1 VTFVA
6 RCMSFLRGLFF
17 ARRQDREMDEE
28 WRFHVDARIE
38 ALVASGRTR
47 TEAQRLAHREFGD
60 PLRWKEQ
67 GREARGFRWIQDL
80 DSDLRHA
87 LRQLRHTPAFAVVT
101 ISTLGLVI
109 GANTALFSVVNGL
122 LLRPLPVAEPE
133 RLAMLSSASAV
144 AQRSQATWPR
154 PIWRQLEEDGL
165 VENVLAWSGID
176 RGAQR
181 RFDLGEGGEAQPA
194 DGLFVSGGFFDALG
208 VRAARGRVLRASD
221 DDRAQDAL
229 VGVISHDL
237 WQRRFASADDIVGRT
252 IHVERIPVAIVGVLP
267 PGFFGV
273 DVGRSFD
280 IALPFAAG
288 PAVLRA
294 PDDWIEQASAS
305 VMLRLKPGQ
314 SPATATQLL
323 RGVQARLAAGSLPA
337 DCAIC
342 ERFLTDPFTVVSAGV
357 GVSELR
363 AQYQQPLI
371 TVLIIAALVLLVA
384 CVNIANLVH
393 ARGLAR
399 WHEMSVRTAIGA
411 PRWRLVR
418 VMLIESALLAGAGAV
433 AGLVLAMWLSR
444 SLIGHLATIN
454 TRVVLDLPLDWRV
467 LVFAIALT
475 GATTALF
482 GMLPALRTTRVASAL
497 TLRRVASV
505 QPDGATS
512 RRAWRVRPGD
522 GGVILQVALSLV
534 LIAAAA
540 LFLRTFE
547 RLVTRPLGFD
557 SDRVLVVQV
566 NAARSQIQPAARLAL
581 YERLVE
587 AVAALPGVERAAAS
601 RITPVSVTS
610 MDASIVDAP
619 DDPESPFQDR
629 LVPTNH
635 VTPGW
640 FAAYDSPFLAGRDI
654 DVRDAYGAPP
664 VAVVNQAFV
673 ERFVRAPDPIGHLI
687 TFDADL
693 QPSAT
698 PRTIVGVVGNSVL
711 VSPAEDRSAP
721 LLYQPLAQCCETLPD
736 RIEISVRSTAGSP
749 ALLARSIAA
758 ALTAI
763 EPGLS
768 FTFRPLAAQVDA
780 ALARNRLLASL
791 SGFFGLLAMLL
802 AGIGLYGVTAYR
814 VSQRRPEIG
823 IRMALGAGRRAIV
836 RLVLSRAIWLV
847 LTGVIIGTVASAIL
861 SGLIDGLLYGV
872 TPRDPATLASAV
884 LILITVATV
893 AASLPARR
901 ASRID
906 PWTVLRDQ

>member
-1 VTFVA
+1 
-6 RCMSFLRGLFF
+6 
-17 ARRQDREMDEE
+17 MDEE
-28 WRFHVDARIE
+28 WQFHLDRRIE
-38 ALVASGRTR
+38 ALVASGRTPA
-47 TEAQRLAHREFGD
+47 EAQRLALREFGD

-67 GREARGFRWIQDL
+67 GREARGLRWIHDL
-80 DSDLRHA
+80 NSDLRHA
-87 LRQLRHTPAFAVVT
+87 VRQLRQAPAFAVVT
-101 ISTLGLVI
+101 ISTLGLAI
-109 GANTALFSVVNGL
+109 GATTALFSVVNGL
-122 LLRPLPVAEPE
+122 LLRPLPVTEPE
-133 RLAMLSSASAV
+133 RLAILSSASAV
-144 AQRSQATWPR
+144 TQRSQATWPR

-165 VENVLAWSGID
+165 VEDVLAWSGID

-181 RFDLGEGGEAQPA
+181 RFDLGQGGEAQWA
-194 DGLFVSGGFFDALG
+194 DGLFVSGRFFDALG
-208 VRAARGRVLRASD
+208 VRAAHGRVLTASD
-221 DDRAQDAL
+221 DDTAQNAL
-229 VGVISHDL
+229 VAVISHDL
-237 WQRRFASADDIVGRT
+237 WQRRFARADDIVGRT

-267 PGFFGV
+267 PAFFGV
-273 DVGRSFD
+273 EVGRSFD

-288 PAVLRA
+288 PALLRA
-294 PDDWIEQASAS
+294 PDDWIAQAPAS

-323 RGVQARLAAGSLPA
+323 RSVQARLAAGSFPA

-342 ERFLTDPFTVVSAGV
+342 ERFLTDPFTVVGAGA

-418 VMLIESALLAGAGAV
+418 GMLMESVLLAAAGTA
-433 AGLVLAMWLSR
+433 AGLVLATWLGR
-444 SLIGHLATIN
+444 YLISHLATIN
-454 TRVVLDLPLDWRV
+454 TRVVLDLPLDWKV
-467 LVFAIALT
+467 LMFAIALT

-497 TLRRVASV
+497 TLRGVASART
-505 QPDGATS
+505 DGATPG
-512 RRAWRVRPGD
+512 RAWPLRPGD
-522 GGVILQVALSLV
+522 GGVIVQVALSLV
-534 LIAAAA
+534 LIAAAG

-547 RLVTRPLGFD
+547 RLVNRPLGFD

-566 NAARSQIQPAARLAL
+566 NAARSQTQPATRLAL

-587 AVAALPGVERAAAS
+587 SVAGLPGVERAAAS

-610 MDASIVDAP
+610 MDASIVDEP
-619 DDPESPFQDR
+619 GDPESPFQDR

-640 FAAYDSPFLAGRDI
+640 FATYDSPLLRGRDI
-654 DVRDAYGAPP
+654 NVSDAYGAPP

-673 ERFVRAPDPIGHLI
+673 ERFVGEPDPIGHLI
-687 TFDADL
+687 TFDAAL
-693 QPSAT
+693 QPTAT
-698 PRTIVGVVGNSVL
+698 PRTVVGVVGNSVL
-711 VSPAEDRSAP
+711 VSPAEERAAP
-721 LLYQPLAQCCETLPD
+721 LLFQPLAQCCETLPD
-736 RIEISVRSTAGSP
+736 RIEISVRSAAGSP

-758 ALTAI
+758 AFTAI

-780 ALARNRLLASL
+780 ALARNRLVASL
-791 SGFFGLLAMLL
+791 SGFFGLLALLL
-802 AGIGLYGVTAYR
+802 AGVGLYGVTAYR

-823 IRMALGAGRRAIV
+823 IRMALGAGRGAIV
-836 RLVLSRAIWLV
+836 RLVLSRVIWLV
-847 LTGVIIGTVASAIL
+847 LTGLVMGTAGSALL
-861 SGLIDGLLYGV
+861 SGLIEGLLYGV
-872 TPRDPATLASAV
+872 TPRDSATLASAV
-884 LILITVATV
+884 LILIAAVAL
-893 AASLPARR
+893 AAGLPAHR